1 MSRVFSTVWKTL
13 LIWPAC
19 CGLLTTV
26 FSIFDAIQN
35 GRFGKLMAD
44 PDWIIM
50 PFFAYLMYWI
60 PALVTGTAFCLIGV
74 WRKGL
79 PVWSVPIS
87 ALSAFLVFYYYEFSS
102 RPYFQSG
109 ITKSTLFSI
118 MGVIVSTVCSY
129 VVWRFVRKHWN
140 ERSSA

>member
-26 FSIFDAIQN
+26 FFIFDAIQN

-60 PALVTGTAFCLIGV
+60 PALVTAMAFCLIGI
-74 WRKGL
+74 WRNGL
-79 PVWSVPIS
+79 PIWSVPIS
-87 ALSAFLVFYYYEFSS
+87 ALLAFLVFYYYEYST
-102 RPYFQSG
+102 RPYFKSG
-109 ITKSTLFSI
+109 ITKGSLFLI
-118 MGVIVSTVCSY
+118 AGIIVTTACCY
-129 VVWRFVRKHWN
+129 IVWRIVRKHWN
-140 ERSSA
+140 QRSPA

>member
-1 MSRVFSTVWKTL
+1 MFSTVWKTL

-19 CGLLTTV
+19 CGLLVAV
-26 FSIFDAIQN
+26 FSIADAIQH
-35 GRFGKLMAD
+35 GRFGKFVTD
-44 PDWIIM
+44 PDLIGL
-50 PFFAYLMYWI
+50 PLFAYLMFWI
-60 PALVTGTAFCLIGV
+60 PALVIAMAFCLIGV

-87 ALSAFLVFYYYEFSS
+87 SLLAFLVFYYYEFST

-109 ITKSTLFSI
+109 ITKSSLFSI
-118 MGVIVSTVCSY
+118 LGVIVSTVCSY
-129 VVWRFVRKHWN
+129 VVWRMVRKHWN